1 MRLAFGVRRL
11 AFREIGIALGENNC
25 SKNQTNNYHREEAA
39 QRGKRSPADAER
51 QTPNEQ
57 R

>member
-1 MRLAFGVRRL
+1 MRSVFGVRRL
-11 AFREIGIALGENNC
+11 AFGEIGIALRENNC
-25 SKNQTNNYHREEAA
+25 SEDQTNNYRRKVAV
-39 QRGKRSPADAER
+39 QPSKRQPPNAER

>member
-1 MRLAFGVRRL
+1 MRLAFGVWRL
-11 AFREIGIALGENNC
+11 AFREIGIALGENN
-25 SKNQTNNYHREEAA
+25 SSENQPNNYHREIAK
-39 QRGKRSPADAER
+39 QRGKRQPSNAER

>member
-1 MRLAFGVRRL
+1 MRLVSGVRRL
-11 AFREIGIALGENNC
+11 ASREIGIALGENNS
-25 SKNQTNNYHREEAA
+25 SKNKTNHYHREVAA
-39 QRGKRSPADAER
+39 QRGKRQPADAER